1 MGKVLFPGYFP
12 FTGNVPCDS
21 IEGWGGLS
29 LEMAMAAYWRVKS
42 WRVSFGFTYP
52 DEPNVIN
59 KTLTQTFSV
68 TSPDFGIAVT
78 AEEQLVCDRGSRG
91 WEFYIPEA
99 PPDYTNAFSNA
110 SFSMYSDAWGFNSD
124 FTEFG
129 ELFFPYTTS
138 ETPPDYI
145 LPITITIGN
154 LTTVL
159 QAAGSD
165 DGSGIAGS
173 GSGSITAVEFWPYSD

>member
-1 MGKVLFPGYFP
+1 MGKVLFPAYFP
-12 FTGNVPCDS
+12 LTTNCDS

-29 LEMAMAAYWRVKS
+29 LEMAMAAYWKVKS
-42 WRVSFGFTYP
+42 WQVSFEFTYP
-52 DEPNVIN
+52 DEPFVSN
-59 KTLTQTFSV
+59 KKLTQTFSV
-68 TSPDFGIAVT
+68 TSPHGGIPVT
-78 AEEQLVCDRGSRG
+78 AEEQLVCDLGGRG
-91 WEFYIPEA
+91 WDFDIPEA

-110 SFSMYSDAWGFNSD
+110 NFFMYSDHWGFGSN

-138 ETPPDYI
+138 EFPIDYI

-159 QAAGSD
+159 EAAGGD
-165 DGSGIAGS
+165 DGSGQAGE
-173 GSGSITAVEFWPYSD
+173 GKGSITAVEFWPYSD

>member
-12 FTGNVPCDS
+12 LTENAPCDS

-29 LEMAMAAYWRVKS
+29 LEMAMAAYWRVKT
-42 WRVSFGFTYP
+42 WQVSFGFTYP
-52 DEPNVIN
+52 DQDIST
-59 KTLTQTFSV
+59 KTVNQTFSV

-78 AEEQLVCDRGSRG
+78 AEEQLVCDNGARV
-91 WEFYIPEA
+91 WEFDIPE
-99 PPDYTNAFSNA
+99 PPPNIPAGL
-110 SFSMYSDAWGFNSD
+110 SDANFGISSYSWD
-124 FTEFG
+124 FFSEYSEFG
-129 ELFFPYTTS
+129 ELYFPFTTS
-138 ETPPDYI
+138 DAPPSYI

-159 QAAGSD
+159 QAAGFGGGGASD
-165 DGSGIAGS
+165 PDS